1 MIALDPQPRGRTLSF
16 VEFLK
21 SVVGKLV
28 TGAVVL
34 AVFAAG
40 FAWYRMDEAERSAL
54 AGGAGRVVGWIV
66 LVTAIPWAIF
76 FLIQRI
82 ARLDSNAASGV
93 FILLLTLLEA
103 AGLAWMFQFAIH
115 GSAGWTFFAV
125 GIVLAGVYNLLACDW
140 IAERFG

>member
-1 MIALDPQPRGRTLSF
+1 

-40 FAWYRMDEAERSAL
+40 LAWYRMDESGRTAL
-54 AGGAGRVVGWIV
+54 AGGAGRIVGWVV

-76 FLIQRI
+76 FLISRV
-82 ARLDSNAASGV
+82 AKYESNVISGL
-93 FILLLTLLEA
+93 FIVLLTLLEA
-103 AGLAWMFQFAIH
+103 AGLAWMFQFTIH
-115 GSAGWTFFAV
+115 GPAAWTFFAV
-125 GIVLAGVYNLLACDW
+125 GIVLAGVYNLLTCDW
-140 IAERFG
+140 IAERFD